1 MTKKNPT
8 PTIILELTPREAA
21 VIFDFVS
28 TAAWDRGDFSK
39 ECREIK
45 EALHDVGQEFLHIE
59 ALMSDKNGIVEN
71 ESFWFIDE
79 GCCDENLHSYSGA

>member
-1 MTKKNPT
+1 MTKKDTT

-21 VIFDFVS
+21 VIFDVVS
-28 TAAWDRGDFSK
+28 TASWNKGNFSK
-39 ECREIK
+39 ECRQIK

-59 ALMSDKNGIVEN
+59 TYMSDKNGIVES

-79 GCCDENLHSYSGA
+79 ANEHENLHPHSGA

>member
-1 MTKKNPT
+1 MLYNITSLNK
-8 PTIILELTPREAA
+8 
-21 VIFDFVS
+21 
-28 TAAWDRGDFSK
+28 GDFSK